1 MKPFQFETLDV
12 GVQDEFDKFLQERG
26 VNENVAAFIPDYAA
40 HKEQQVC
47 ATYSTTSLVV
57 LMPLRQ
63 EYVKWLNKVKRFV
76 DLWWNGQKNGLH
88 PLWLSGF

>member
-1 MKPFQFETLDV
+1 MKSLQFETLDV

-47 ATYSTTSLVV
+47 AACSTMPLAV
-57 LMPLRQ
+57 LIMPLR
-63 EYVKWLNKVKRFV
+63 
-76 DLWWNGQKNGLH
+76 
-88 PLWLSGF
+88 